1 MTLNSTTRAH
11 KQKAQYL
18 CGRCGRVF
26 DTVVKLHDHQR
37 NCKQPASFKPEGQAN
52 LEESRTIGPIMTISA

>member
-1 MTLNSTTRAH
+1 VTVNSMARVH
-11 KQKAQYL
+11 RQKAQYL

-37 NCKQPASFKPEGQAN
+37 NCKQPASFRPEGQAKH
-52 LEESRTIGPIMTISA
+52 EESNEVELIVATSL